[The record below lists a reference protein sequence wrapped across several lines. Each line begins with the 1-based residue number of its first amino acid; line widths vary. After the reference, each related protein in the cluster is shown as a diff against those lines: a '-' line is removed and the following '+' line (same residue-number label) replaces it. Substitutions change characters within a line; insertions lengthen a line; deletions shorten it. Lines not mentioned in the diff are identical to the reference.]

1 MSLFDECCKYVRSF
15 GKKGKNDG
23 EFDDP
28 YAVVVS
34 PEGCVCDT
42 NNDRIQLFK

>member
-1 MSLFDECCKYVRSF
+1 MCRCLMGA

-28 YAVVVS
+28 HAYAVS
-34 PEGCVCDT
+34 PEGCVYVSDT
-42 NNDRIQLFK
+42 NNDRTL